1 MKLDIALLDHAR
13 NLSEVVA
20 GNIYPAK
27 GGRKSPGT
35 EYWLV
40 VACSANGAHCIGLD
54 ASGTPVSTTSYLKS
68 ALRERPLL
76 GRVDMDALILKQ
88 RGNL

>member
-1 MKLDIALLDHAR
+1 MRLASELLNHAR
-13 NLSEVVA
+13 DLSEVTP

-40 VACSANGAHCIGLD
+40 VACSTNGAHCIGFD
-54 ASGTPVSTTSYLKS
+54 ATGAPVSTTSYLKS

-76 GRVDMDALILKQ
+76 GRVGMGLLVLKAQ
-88 RGNL
+88 P

>member
-1 MKLDIALLDHAR
+1 MKLDKKLLTNVAAQSD
-13 NLSEVVA
+13 VVA

-40 VACSANGAHCIGLD
+40 VAVTTNGAHCIGFD
-54 ASGTPVSTTSYLKS
+54 AQGDPCSTTSYLKS

-76 GRVDMDALILKQ
+76 RRVNMAALVLEE
-88 RGNL
+88 L